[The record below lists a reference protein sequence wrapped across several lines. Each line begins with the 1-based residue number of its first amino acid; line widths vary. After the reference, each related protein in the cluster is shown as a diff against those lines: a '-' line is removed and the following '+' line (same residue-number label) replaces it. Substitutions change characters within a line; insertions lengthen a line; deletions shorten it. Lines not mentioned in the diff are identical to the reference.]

1 MIQIRR
7 NLFET
12 NSSSTHSITM
22 CTKSDYEKWEKGELV
37 YDMDKKKFIPASEVE
52 EIENS
57 GDEDD
62 EDREKTLF
70 KSPEEFYNWIRNNLY
85 NKTYKTEFN
94 DVVAFGYYGQ
104 DY

>member
-22 CTKSDYEKWEKGELV
+22 CTKSDYEKWGKGELV
-37 YDMDKKKFIPASEVE
+37 YDMDKKKFIPVSEAKE
-52 EIENS
+52 LED
-57 GDEDD
+57 GEDD
-62 EDREKTLF
+62 EDKTLF
-70 KSPEEFYNWIRNNLY
+70 KSPEEFYNWIENY
-85 NKTYKTEFN
+85 YYYETYKTEFN

>member
-37 YDMDKKKFIPASEVE
+37 YDMDHKKLIPASEVKE
-52 EIENS
+52 VEN
-57 GDEDD
+57 DEDD
-62 EDREKTLF
+62 EDKTLF
-70 KSPEEFYNWIRNNLY
+70 KSPKEFYEWIENNLY
-85 NKTYKTEFN
+85 YETYESEFN
-94 DVVAFGYYGQ
+94 DVVAFGFYGQ

>member
-12 NSSSTHSITM
+12 NSSSTHSLTM
-22 CTKSDYEKWEKGELV
+22 CTKSDYEKWGKGELV
-37 YDMDKKKFIPASEVE
+37 YDMDKKKFIPVSEVK
-52 EIENS
+52 EIEN
-57 GDEDD
+57 G
-62 EDREKTLF
+62 EDRDKTLF
-70 KSPEEFYNWIRNNLY
+70 KSPEEFYNWIESNLY
-85 NKTYKTEFN
+85 YETYKSELN

>member
-37 YDMDKKKFIPASEVE
+37 YNRDSKKFIPASEVE
-52 EIENS
+52 EIEN
-57 GDEDD
+57 D
-62 EDREKTLF
+62 EDRDKILF
-70 KSPEEFYNWIRNNLY
+70 ESPKEFYGWIQNNLY
-85 NKTYKTEFN
+85 FETYKTEFN

>member
-37 YDMDKKKFIPASEVE
+37 YDMDKKKLIPASEVKE
-52 EIENS
+52 VEDGE
-57 GDEDD
+57 GDED
-62 EDREKTLF
+62 KTLF
-70 KSPEEFYNWIRNNLY
+70 KSPEEFYNWIENNLY
-85 NKTYKTEFN
+85 YGTYKSEFN

-104 DY
+104 NY

>member
-37 YDMDKKKFIPASEVE
+37 YDMNHEKLIPASEVK
-52 EIENS
+52 EIED
-57 GDEDD
+57 GEDD
-62 EDREKTLF
+62 EDKTLF
-70 KSPEEFYNWIRNNLY
+70 KSPGEFYGWIQNNLY
-85 NKTYKTEFN
+85 FETYKTEFN